1 MTYFDF
7 LLCFVVPP
15 ILVLAVFARPQAR
28 HWIGI
33 GILCLIT
40 YAWTTPWDNYL
51 VASGVWAYRPD
62 QVSGLVLGFVPIE
75 EYTFFGLQAVL
86 GSLWTLSLQRL
97 ATQSEGRDRGSRVG
111 AVLAV
116 VLAWSLGPGLSAL
129 LGLGMAESTAT
140 VVATHAWP
148 PLPFGR
154 ANYLFLILVWALPVI
169 VGQWFIGRRI
179 FRQRFGVWALGWIV
193 PTLYLSLS
201 DSVAI
206 AAGIW
211 HILPEQSLGWLLP
224 VGGDGL
230 PFEEGLFFLVT
241 SMLVTQGFVL
251 ISAPEGASLARQ
263 WARQLAS
270 TLLGRKGAKA

>member
-1 MTYFDF
+1 MTYFNF
-7 LLCFVVPP
+7 LLCFIIPP
-15 ILVLAVFARPQAR
+15 ILVLTVFARPQAR
-28 HWIGI
+28 HWAGI
-33 GILCLIT
+33 AILGLIT

-97 ATQSEGRDRGSRVG
+97 VPLEGGDRPPRFG
-111 AVLAV
+111 AALAV
-116 VLAWSLGPGLSAL
+116 ILAWSLGPAL
-129 LGLGMAESTAT
+129 AAVLGLGLAGPTAE
-140 VVATHAWP
+140 VIATHAWP

-169 VGQWFIGRRI
+169 VGQWFIGHRI

-201 DSVAI
+201 DSAAI
-206 AAGIW
+206 SAGIW

-224 VGGDGL
+224 IGGAGL
-230 PFEEGLFFLVT
+230 PFEEGLFFMVT

-251 ISAPEGASLARQ
+251 ISAPQGASLARQ

-270 TLLGRKGAKA
+270 TLPGRKGAKA